1 MIGIDIYNFNEQI
14 AIANGVI
21 TTRKG
26 LLGFVKSNVD
36 SKENKI
42 CSIAYAMD
50 GGVLYK
56 VIYRYTKT
64 NPVDVANKDSI
75 LDVNASMQAA
85 KSTESII
92 TTMKNFLLYRNNQ
105 EFIYYHSLLYNLEET
120 NSRAISQNDWNYIFD
135 FVSRQGQ
142 EKFRLIF
149 QSKVIPMEKL
159 VVNRDCGSY
168 FEVSYVNNNKVCTD
182 VIYKAYYN
190 LNFVK

>member
-21 TTRKG
+21 TARKG

-75 LDVNASMQAA
+75 LDVNASIQAA

-159 VVNRDCGSY
+159 VVNRDCGSF

>member
-21 TTRKG
+21 TARKG

-75 LDVNASMQAA
+75 LDVNASIQAA